1 MKLPTSAHCLD
12 DASQESPS
20 VVEAVGYSALS
31 VGHAVL
37 GASSYALCTSLDTMA
52 HDNNSRLGVS
62 ARLQLQTLSR
72 KAAGRTTESFHKS
85 VVASASCECPGATSW
100 ASNLVVACAHFVS
113 TFVAVGGSTMLTDR
127 VLELSREHPKH
138 LSDEQAVQELVASVT
153 VLVNSI
159 QEAYES
165 TSDMRRILDT
175 LERDELNKLL
185 VYTEGM
191 NVRSD
196 NDLHLAAQAC
206 VELVQNMVNTLRDCV
221 DRMHAVDSL
230 ILPEITHAFD
240 QKYRLTSGS
249 SIRDA
254 SAEYGQFAGEI
265 NADLTHI
272 TPVDAMKCP
281 QKESSQRDVHGIID
295 STKKWVDA
303 FVACSNHYVE
313 FRSYVTTYKS
323 YLNVPA
329 IELSLGSTRIHV
341 DYEGL
346 LAQLSRASD
355 LMRQTS
361 DSQKLYAHQITCLYN
376 EMYEIVVRD
385 QFMDLN
391 DKRRGIDRVERDQ
404 TLTQTTL
411 ERATVRLDVL
421 QVKNDRQNIVY
432 ENTFKFYDPTTI
444 EGADTEWM
452 YNFKDSTSVLPT
464 KITDAVRD
472 ANVIKTKL
480 TELAEASS
488 LGFSSWWKDDHKED
502 ISDVFTAMS
511 YSGSTMTAD
520 VALSGNLGSIALVPM
535 EDLSFNATVA
545 KTAIENAGSYGVV
558 VPKIEFT
565 DAQKLSIGGEQGGA
579 EFIVITDPKV
589 FLDAFDAFFG
599 TLVPATAQAAAD
611 DVYEAY
617 QTFADKLAQAIE
629 EFKAIVDARIA
640 SSTTTP
646 LDELA
651 GPAVL
656 EKWKISL
663 LNFEE
668 EVATK
673 VKYSDNER
681 LLGEEKLKNAEA
693 KLAQAVDADQI
704 AYLTGTEGDKS
715 ATGNVE
721 TVAYQAWYVEF
732 YEKECKEYTMYL
744 KIVGELIA
752 WFGSNISDPYH
763 KVLEQ
768 MRAGIEQTTKDLDS
782 AIARREQ
789 FAAKVA
795 LLSGRADV
803 MKELM
808 IDALSR
814 CQNTPEERKVQC
826 RKAWLGSYVVLA

>member
-12 DASQESPS
+12 GASQESPS
-20 VVEAVGYSALS
+20 VIEAVGYSALS

-72 KAAGRTTESFHKS
+72 KAAGRTTDSFHKS

-113 TFVAVGGSTMLTDR
+113 TFVAVGGSTMMTER
-127 VLELSREHPKH
+127 VLELSREYPKH
-138 LSDEQAVQELVASVT
+138 LSDEQAIQELVASVT

-206 VELVQNMVNTLRDCV
+206 VELVQNMVYTLRDCV
-221 DRMHAVDSL
+221 ERMHAVDSL
-230 ILPEITHAFD
+230 ILPEITHTFD
-240 QKYRLTSGS
+240 KKYRLTSGS

-391 DKRRGIDRVERDQ
+391 EKRRGIDRVERDQ

-411 ERATVRLDVL
+411 ERATVRADALRI
-421 QVKNDRQNIVY
+421 KNERQAIVY
-432 ENTFKFYDPTTI
+432 ENVLKFHDPTSI
-444 EGADTEWM
+444 EAYDVTWM
-452 YNFKDSTSVLPT
+452 EDFKDSRSTLPSLE
-464 KITDAVRD
+464 TDEVREKD
-472 ANVIKTKL
+472 HIENKL
-480 TELAEASS
+480 NQLIDSSS
-488 LGFSSWWKDDHKED
+488 LGFSTWWNDYHSGD
-502 ISDVFTAMS
+502 IEAIFGRMNDSGTAVD
-511 YSGSTMTAD
+511 AD
-520 VALSGNLGSIALVPM
+520 ITLSAVLGNIALG
-535 EDLSFNATVA
+535 DITDAATTFDSEAEKAAIGNA
-545 KTAIENAGSYGVV
+545 KTHGVA

-565 DAQKLSIGGEQGGA
+565 DNQVADIDDPLITAITNPIELLGYYDVVDDDDIKG
-579 EFIVITDPKV
+579 VIEEV
-589 FLDAFDAFFG
+589 YAAFFVK
-599 TLVPATAQAAAD
+599 LKKAID
-611 DVYEAY
+611 D
-617 QTFADKLAQAIE
+617 
-629 EFKAIVDARIA
+629 FKAVVDARIA
-640 SSTTTP
+640 INATTP

-651 GPAVL
+651 GPVVL
-656 EKWKISL
+656 EKWKLSL
-663 LNFEE
+663 LAFQVSVAEE
-668 EVATK
+668 LKTA
-673 VKYSDNER
+673 DNER
-681 LLGEEKLKNAEA
+681 DLGNKKLIIA
-693 KLAQAVDADQI
+693 KADLQQATDIGDDDLI
-704 AYLTGTEGDKS
+704 GKLTGDPNEGEKS
-715 ATGNVE
+715 DVVS
-721 TVAYQAWYVEF
+721 VAYQTYYVDY
-732 YEKECKEYTMYL
+732 YEKECKEYTIYL
-744 KIVGELIA
+744 QIVGDLIA

-763 KVLEQ
+763 KVIEQ
-768 MRAGIEQTTKDLDS
+768 MRAYIEQTTKDLDS

-789 FAAKVA
+789 VAAKAA

-814 CQNTPEERKVQC
+814 CQGTPEERKVQC

>member
-12 DASQESPS
+12 GASQESPS
-20 VVEAVGYSALS
+20 VIEAVGYSALS

-72 KAAGRTTESFHKS
+72 KAAGRTTDSFHKS

-113 TFVAVGGSTMLTDR
+113 TFVAVGGSTMMTER
-127 VLELSREHPKH
+127 VLELSREYPKH
-138 LSDEQAVQELVASVT
+138 LSDEQAIQELVASVT

-206 VELVQNMVNTLRDCV
+206 VELVQNMVGTLRDCV
-221 DRMHAVDSL
+221 ERMHAVDSL
-230 ILPEITHAFD
+230 ILPEITHTFD
-240 QKYRLTSGS
+240 KKYRLTSGS

-391 DKRRGIDRVERDQ
+391 EKRRGIDRVERDQ

-411 ERATVRLDVL
+411 ERATVRADALRI
-421 QVKNDRQNIVY
+421 KNERQAIVY
-432 ENTFKFYDPTTI
+432 ENVLKFHDPTSI
-444 EGADTEWM
+444 EDEDVTWM
-452 YNFKDSTSVLPT
+452 EDFKDSRSTLPSLE
-464 KITDAVRD
+464 TDEVREKGHIENKLNQLIVSSSPEFSTWWNDKHSGDIEAIFDRMNDHD
-472 ANVIKTKL
+472 ADIKL
-480 TELAEASS
+480 
-488 LGFSSWWKDDHKED
+488 
-502 ISDVFTAMS
+502 S
-511 YSGSTMTAD
+511 YE
-520 VALSGNLGSIALVPM
+520 LGSISLGGGITNVVSDVKIA
-535 EDLSFNATVA
+535 ET
-545 KTAIENAGSYGVV
+545 YGVP
-558 VPKIEFT
+558 VPEIEFT
-565 DAQKLSIGGEQGGA
+565 EAQALAVVLDASYSDIPDVTNPIELWGYYVGNSDDGA
-579 EFIVITDPKV
+579 EK
-589 FLDAFDAFFG
+589 
-599 TLVPATAQAAAD
+599 
-611 DVYEAY
+611 VYEDIFEA
-617 QTFADKLAQAIE
+617 FSVKLQEAFE
-629 EFKAIVDARIA
+629 DFKAVVDARIA
-640 SSTTTP
+640 INATTP

-651 GPAVL
+651 GPVVL
-656 EKWKISL
+656 EKWKLSL
-663 LNFEE
+663 LAFQVSVAEE
-668 EVATK
+668 LKTA
-673 VKYSDNER
+673 DNER
-681 LLGEEKLKNAEA
+681 DLGNKKLIIA
-693 KLAQAVDADQI
+693 KADLQQATDIGDEDIIVK
-704 AYLTGTEGDKS
+704 LTGDPDDGKNSDEVS
-715 ATGNVE
+715 
-721 TVAYQAWYVEF
+721 VAYQTYYVDY

-744 KIVGELIA
+744 QIVGDLIA

-763 KVLEQ
+763 KVIEQ
-768 MRAGIEQTTKDLDS
+768 MRASIEQTTKDLDS

-789 FAAKVA
+789 VAAKAA

-814 CQNTPEERKVQC
+814 CQGTPEERKVQC